1 MKRFLTILTLLLLSL
16 ATATAQ
22 APADPA
28 VDTGF
33 TYDPTSFLNI
43 VLKGGVV
50 MIPLAALSV
59 IGALLIIFYFLTIRR
74 GTVVSDKFMNTA
86 DALIRK
92 QDYLGLIAVCHRAH
106 ESIARIAF
114 KTLDFAT
121 KNPTASFDEV
131 REVAEAEG
139 SRQASILF
147 QRISYLN
154 DIGRIAPMVGLLGT
168 VIGMITAFD
177 NMGVGAAQ
185 MELAPGVA
193 QALITTAG
201 GLVIGIPALVFYSY
215 FRGKVQKLIAELE
228 AAATHLMALLAAQY
242 KRAASRA
249 AARTSSIENQPAATA
264 AAPSHDPSA
273 SSPTPDFDPN
283 TPHVTI
289 ESRHQQAP
297 PGP

>member
-1 MKRFLTILTLLLLSL
+1 MKRLFTILLLLTLS
-16 ATATAQ
+16 ATAALAQ
-22 APADPA
+22 APGPPELIPDAGTNP
-28 VDTGF
+28 V
-33 TYDPTSFLNI
+33 SFLNSI
-43 VLKGGVV
+43 VKGGKI
-50 MIPLAALSV
+50 MIPLALLSF
-59 IGALLIIFYFLTIRR
+59 IGALLVIFYFLTIRR

-121 KNPTASFDEV
+121 KNPSAGFDEV

-139 SRQASILF
+139 SRQSSILQ

-193 QALITTAG
+193 QALITTAS
-201 GLVIGIPALVFYSY
+201 GLVIGIPALVFYSF

-249 AARTSSIENQPAATA
+249 AARATA
-264 AAPSHDPSA
+264 MEQQPVADYQSAPAEVPLEA
-273 SSPTPDFDPN
+273 RPN
-283 TPHVTI
+283 DITGI
-289 ESRHQQAP
+289 
-297 PGP
+297 

>member
-1 MKRFLTILTLLLLSL
+1 MKRLFTILLLLTLS
-16 ATATAQ
+16 ATAALAQ
-22 APADPA
+22 APGPPELIP
-28 VDTGF
+28 DTGS
-33 TYDPTSFLNI
+33 DPVSFLNI
-43 VLKGGVV
+43 IVKGGKI
-50 MIPLAALSV
+50 MIPLALLSF

-121 KNPTASFDEV
+121 KNPSAGFDEV

-139 SRQASILF
+139 SRQASILH
-147 QRISYLN
+147 QRISYLH

-201 GLVIGIPALVFYSY
+201 GLVIGIPALVFYSF

-249 AARTSSIENQPAATA
+249 AARATA
-264 AAPSHDPSA
+264 MEQQPVADYQSAPAEPPLEA
-273 SSPTPDFDPN
+273 RPN
-283 TPHVTI
+283 DI
-289 ESRHQQAP
+289 S
-297 PGP
+297 GI